1 MSIRVRFAPSP
12 TGYLHVGGARTALFN
27 WLLARNVGGTFI
39 LRIEDTDRDRSSDAH
54 TQAILNGLAWLG
66 LDLDEGPFFQS
77 EGVDRHAEQAR
88 RLLAE
93 AKAYRDF
100 SSPEELRAEAERL
113 GVGHPSTL
121 ARRWADDMGEEESE
135 RRAAEGEPF
144 AIRLRV
150 PVGQTRWTDLVHG
163 PVSFANHDIDDFVI
177 LRADGSPVYNLA
189 VVSDDAEQRVD
200 TVIRGDDHI
209 SNTPKQILL
218 YEALGFTVPDFGH
231 VPMILG
237 PDGKRLSKRH
247 GATAV
252 EEYAGQGILPDAM
265 VNFLA
270 LLGWNP
276 GDDQE
281 IMDRPTLIERFSMER
296 VNHTSAVFDTEKLGW
311 MNGQYLAE
319 LPVEDVLPLFI
330 EALERAGYDASAW
343 ESRPDG
349 WLAELAGLLKVRS
362 RSVVEM
368 VDQAAPFLGPIDGYE
383 EKASRK
389 HFEKDS
395 QRALEL
401 LSALSEA
408 YSGAAGWTEDV
419 LEEILRTRADQ
430 LEVGAGKMIHPLR
443 LAVTGRGFSPGIF
456 EVLVLLG
463 RDETLA
469 RVAAARKHLSHLG
482 DDSVT

>member
-27 WLLARNVGGTFI
+27 WLLARNTGGTFI
-39 LRIEDTDRDRSSDAH
+39 LRIEDTDRNRSSEAH
-54 TQAILNGLAWLG
+54 TEAILDGLGWLG
-66 LDLDEGPFFQS
+66 LDVDEGPFFQS
-77 EGVDRHAEQAR
+77 EGVDRHATQAR
-88 RLLAE
+88 RLLE
-93 AKAYRDF
+93 EGKAYRDF
-100 SSPEELRAEAERL
+100 SSPDELRAEAERL

-121 ARRWADDMGEEESE
+121 ARRWADDMGPEESE
-135 RRAAEGEPF
+135 RRAAAGDPF

-163 PVSFANHDIDDFVI
+163 PMSFDNHDIDDFVV

-218 YEALGFTVPDFGH
+218 YEALDFPVPDFGH

-237 PDGKRLSKRH
+237 SDGKRLSKRH

-252 EEYAGQGILPDAM
+252 EQYAEQGILPDAM

-276 GDDQE
+276 GDEQE
-281 IMDRPTLIERFSMER
+281 VMDRETLIERFSMER
-296 VNHTSAVFDTEKLGW
+296 VNHTSAVFDTDKLGW

-319 LPVEDVLPLFI
+319 MPVGEVLPLFI
-330 EALERAGYDASAW
+330 EALERAGYDASTW

-349 WLAELAGLLKVRS
+349 WLVELAALLKVRA

-368 VDQAAPFLGPIDGYE
+368 VDQAKPFLGAIEGYE
-383 EKASRK
+383 EKAARK
-389 HFEKDS
+389 QFEKD
-395 QRALEL
+395 
-401 LSALSEA
+401 
-408 YSGAAGWTEDV
+408 
-419 LEEILRTRADQ
+419 
-430 LEVGAGKMIHPLR
+430 P
-443 LAVTGRGFSPGIF
+443 
-456 EVLVLLG
+456 
-463 RDETLA
+463 
-469 RVAAARKHLSHLG
+469 
-482 DDSVT
+482 